1 MQGLSPQTVGV
12 TGLESTSA
20 SESSQELR
28 EKTSIRTREKKVDMW
43 EKTLNKLFE
52 LMLKLDDY
60 RMGKAVIDYT
70 IKTIFNDY
78 KIQTISDKTSIAT
91 AGIAGKSWDI
101 KSAVDYIHDDLT
113 EEESVNES

>member
-1 MQGLSPQTVGV
+1 
-12 TGLESTSA
+12 
-20 SESSQELR
+20 
-28 EKTSIRTREKKVDMW
+28 MW

-60 RMGKAVIDYT
+60 RTGKAVIDYT

-78 KIQTISDKTSIAT
+78 KIQTISDKTTIAT
-91 AGIAGKSWDI
+91 AGINGKSWDI

-113 EEESVNES
+113 EEEKEWYWVLNDQLVKIQQEMHKLVVMGHGRRRRKQKKEAQCGNQ